1 MTNATTAAIP
11 VSAVDLFSE
20 EVMADPYPVFGDL
33 RDAGPVVYLEQF
45 DVYAIARY
53 QQAREVLGNWE
64 AFPSADIALNP
75 QFNQYVGD
83 GIIRADPPLHDQLRS
98 VLSERLGPRALRA
111 LKPEVDR
118 RATEIVL
125 RVVAKGSFDAV
136 TDLARRF
143 PLELV
148 ADLIGLPAEG
158 REPLLSLIDA
168 NFNCFGPDNARTRE
182 SGPKLGALAEYVMTK
197 ATPESLAEG
206 SMGRAVYEAVEAGQ
220 VPAQA
225 APWLVMTYVTAGVDT
240 TVHAL
245 GHAIWL
251 LGTHP
256 EQWAVLRQTPSAI
269 PQAFREVLRYESP
282 VQLFGRTAAVDW
294 PVGDYVVPAGSRLA
308 VLFGSANRDERK
320 WADAERFDIGRNNIG
335 HLSFG
340 YGLHA
345 CAGQALA
352 RLEGEA
358 ILGALAHT
366 VEKIEVG
373 HPVRHFNNVLRGL
386 QSLPVTVT
394 AG

>member
-1 MTNATTAAIP
+1 MTNATTTIP
-11 VSAVDLFSE
+11 NSAVDLFSE
-20 EVMADPYPVFGDL
+20 EVMADPYPVFRDL
-33 RDAGPVVYLEQF
+33 REAGPVVYLEQF
-45 DVYAIARY
+45 DVFAVPRY
-53 QQAREVLGNWE
+53 QQCREVLGNWE
-64 AFPSADIALNP
+64 SFSSADIALNA
-75 QFNQYVGD
+75 QFSQYVGD
-83 GIIRADPPLHDQLRS
+83 GILRSDPPLHDQQRS
-98 VLSERLGPRALRA
+98 VLSERLAPRALRE

-118 RATEIVL
+118 RAAELVG
-125 RVVAKGSFDAV
+125 RVVAQGSFDAV

-158 REPLLSLIDA
+158 RESLLELMDA

-197 ATPESLAEG
+197 AGPESFAEG
-206 SMGRAVYEAVEAGQ
+206 SMGRAVYEAVEAGY
-220 VPAQA
+220 VPAEA

-256 EQWAVLRQTPSAI
+256 EQWAALRQRPSLI
-269 PQAFREVLRYESP
+269 PQAFREVLRYETP
-282 VQLFGRTAAVDW
+282 VQVFGRTARIDW
-294 PVGDYVVPAGSRLA
+294 SLGDYVVPAGSRLA

-320 WADAERFDIGRNNIG
+320 WPDADRFDIGRDNID
-335 HLSFG
+335 HLGFG
-340 YGLHA
+340 YGLHG

-358 ILGALAHT
+358 VLKALVGT
-366 VEKIEVG
+366 VDKIDVG
-373 HPVRHFNNVLRGL
+373 QPVRHYNNVLRGL
-386 QSLPVTVT
+386 ESLPVTVT
-394 AG
+394 VG